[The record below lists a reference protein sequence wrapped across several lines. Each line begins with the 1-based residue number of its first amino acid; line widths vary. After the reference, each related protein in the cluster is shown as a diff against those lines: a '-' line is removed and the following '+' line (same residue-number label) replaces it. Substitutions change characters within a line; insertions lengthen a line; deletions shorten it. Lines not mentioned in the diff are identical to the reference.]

1 LRIAGHRILPTVNGR
16 NSAYITGVFHSVSD
30 EPDMKNAAK
39 FRYPS

>member
-1 LRIAGHRILPTVNGR
+1 MEEAARILQTYFR
-16 NSAYITGVFHSVSD
+16 AASD